1 MTGAVGWLLIA
12 LALAVIVVRRRSTA
26 IVVVATQSLVIALVA
41 LAEASHRSGEFMSS
55 ALALLAKAIF
65 IAAVLGWSVR
75 RTRQDHPITEALAAP
90 VRLAVAAAIAITA
103 AALVPR
109 FGLPS
114 LSEEH
119 ATVALVVI
127 GITAV
132 IVRKA
137 TLFQVLGLLVAEN
150 GIAFAAT
157 AVAGGMPM
165 VIDLGVIFDVVIV
178 LSVATAFHER
188 IFREFG
194 SGDATVLRGLR
205 D

>member
-1 MTGAVGWLLIA
+1 MTGAVGWMVIA
-12 LALAVIVVRRRSTA
+12 LALAVTVVRRRSTA
-26 IVVVATQSLVIALVA
+26 IALVATQSLLIALLA
-41 LAEASHRSGEFMSS
+41 LLEASHRSTEFMSS
-55 ALALLAKAIF
+55 ALALLAKAVF
-65 IAAVLGWSVR
+65 IAAILGWSVH
-75 RTRQDHPITEALAAP
+75 RTRQDRPITEALAAP
-90 VRLAVAAAIAITA
+90 VRLAVAAAVAITA

-114 LSEEH
+114 LSQEH

-127 GITAV
+127 GITTA

-157 AVAGGMPM
+157 VVAGGMPI

-178 LSVATAFHER
+178 LSVATAFHDR